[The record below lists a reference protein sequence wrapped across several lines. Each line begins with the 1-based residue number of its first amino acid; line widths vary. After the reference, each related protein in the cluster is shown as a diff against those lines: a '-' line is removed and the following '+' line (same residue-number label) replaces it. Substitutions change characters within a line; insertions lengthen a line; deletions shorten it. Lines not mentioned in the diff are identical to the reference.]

1 MSLFLAASPV
11 SCKLSKLI
19 CLDMNVEKE
28 PISYGMKLDFTRNG
42 RNEILHLYSSE
53 NEVEDSQ
60 LLGEVIS
67 ALQHL

>member
-1 MSLFLAASPV
+1 
-11 SCKLSKLI
+11 
-19 CLDMNVEKE
+19 MNVEKE